1 MNNEQKLYEVHVYGP
16 ATQTD
21 STDRGSGIYFG
32 TPEQVVKAAKLEH
45 NRNNDPLDS
54 LYVSMRHIDG
64 A

>member
-1 MNNEQKLYEVHVYGP
+1 MYTDLP
-16 ATQTD
+16 TQTD